1 MSPQTI
7 PLKGRK
13 ICGAPAEFWPQRL
26 FAFEMRAGEMPLGP
40 SAAGI
45 FSKRYAPNAVPA
57 GSDRPRGLTRWL
69 RAPPLR
75 VNTYAA
81 PVAGGL
87 SAPTVGSWGLLLLL
101 RAAFRGALRWLR
113 RAAPHG
119 LQRLFV
125 LRSTGLSR

>member
-1 MSPQTI
+1 VVGIGDSNSEMSAQII

-57 GSDRPRGLTRWL
+57 GSYL
-69 RAPPLR
+69 PP
-75 VNTYAA
+75 AQ
-81 PVAGGL
+81 PD
-87 SAPTVGSWGLLLLL
+87 
-101 RAAFRGALRWLR
+101 
-113 RAAPHG
+113 
-119 LQRLFV
+119 
-125 LRSTGLSR
+125 

>member
-1 MSPQTI
+1 
-7 PLKGRK
+7 
-13 ICGAPAEFWPQRL
+13 
-26 FAFEMRAGEMPLGP
+26 MPLGP

-45 FSKRYAPNAVPA
+45 FSKRALYPRARIY
-57 GSDRPRGLTRWL
+57 RPRSLTRWL

-101 RAAFRGALRWLR
+101 RAAFLGALRWLR

-125 LRSTGLSR
+125 LRSTALSR

>member
-45 FSKRYAPNAVPA
+45 FSSVMRRTLYPRARIY
-57 GSDRPRGLTRWL
+57 RPRSLD
-69 RAPPLR
+69 
-75 VNTYAA
+75 
-81 PVAGGL
+81 
-87 SAPTVGSWGLLLLL
+87 
-101 RAAFRGALRWLR
+101 
-113 RAAPHG
+113 
-119 LQRLFV
+119 
-125 LRSTGLSR
+125 

>member
-1 MSPQTI
+1 VLPGSS
-7 PLKGRK
+7 
-13 ICGAPAEFWPQRL
+13 ASV
-26 FAFEMRAGEMPLGP
+26 MRRTLYPRAR
-40 SAAGI
+40 I
-45 FSKRYAPNAVPA
+45 Y
-57 GSDRPRGLTRWL
+57 RPRSLTRWL

-101 RAAFRGALRWLR
+101 RAAFLGALRWLR

-125 LRSTGLSR
+125 LRSTALSR

>member
-1 MSPQTI
+1 MDAGNAPNAAGRADGQDCSPEPVWSKNSSEAAREITPQRPHCVVGIGDSNSEMSAQII

-57 GSDRPRGLTRWL
+57 GSYL
-69 RAPPLR
+69 PP
-75 VNTYAA
+75 AQ
-81 PVAGGL
+81 PD
-87 SAPTVGSWGLLLLL
+87 
-101 RAAFRGALRWLR
+101 
-113 RAAPHG
+113 
-119 LQRLFV
+119 
-125 LRSTGLSR
+125 

>member
-1 MSPQTI
+1 VLPGSS
-7 PLKGRK
+7 
-13 ICGAPAEFWPQRL
+13 ASV
-26 FAFEMRAGEMPLGP
+26 MRRTLYPRAR
-40 SAAGI
+40 I
-45 FSKRYAPNAVPA
+45 Y
-57 GSDRPRGLTRWL
+57 RPRSLTRWL

-87 SAPTVGSWGLLLLL
+87 SALTVGSWGFLL
-101 RAAFRGALRWLR
+101 RAAFLGALRWLR

-125 LRSTGLSR
+125 LRSTALSR